1 VPLNIPTGA
10 TVFIDAN
17 IFYYHFVS
25 LPGLS
30 IACKNF
36 LHRIEQGEITGVTA
50 TVVLAEAQ
58 HKVMLAEAVQKYG
71 LSPQGLVRRLTQT
84 PGLLVGLSHHRIVP
98 STVVAMHVRIEP
110 LTMAILQQ
118 AADLSVTH
126 ELLTNDAA
134 LLAHMQALGIT
145 HLATNDDDFDKVTG
159 ITVWKP
165 R

>member
-1 VPLNIPTGA
+1 MPLNIPTGE
-10 TVFIDAN
+10 TIFIDAN

-30 IACKNF
+30 VACKNF
-36 LHRIEQGEITGVTA
+36 LHRITQGEITGVTA

-58 HKVMLAEAVQKYG
+58 HKVMLAEAVQQYG

-84 PGLLVGLSHHRIVP
+84 PGLLAGLSHHRLVP
-98 STVVAMHVRIEP
+98 STVAAMHVRIEP
-110 LTMAILQQ
+110 LTVAILQQ
-118 AADLSVTH
+118 AAHLSVTH

-145 HLATNDDDFDKVTG
+145 HLATNDDDFDRVTG
-159 ITVWKP
+159 ITIWKP

>member
-1 VPLNIPTGA
+1 VPLNIPTGE

-30 IACKNF
+30 IACKHF
-36 LHRIEQGEITGVTA
+36 LHQIEQGEITGGTA

-84 PGLLVGLSHHRIVP
+84 PGLLAGLSHHRMVP
-98 STVVAMHVRIEP
+98 STVVAMNVRIEP
-110 LTMAILQQ
+110 LTITIVQQ
-118 AADLSVTH
+118 TAHLSVTH

-145 HLATNDDDFDKVTG
+145 YLATNDDDFDKVTE

>member
-30 IACKNF
+30 MACKHF
-36 LHRIEQGEITGVTA
+36 LHRIDQGEITGVTA

-58 HKVMLAEAVQKYG
+58 HKVMLADAVQKYG

-84 PGLLVGLSHHRIVP
+84 AGLLAGLSHHRIVP
-98 STVVAMHVRIEP
+98 NTVVAMHVCIEP

-118 AADLSVTH
+118 AAHLSVTH

>member
-1 VPLNIPTGA
+1 VPLNIPTGE
-10 TVFIDAN
+10 TVFLDAN

-84 PGLLVGLSHHRIVP
+84 TGLLAGLSHHRIVP
-98 STVVAMHVRIEP
+98 STVVAMNVRIEP
-110 LTMAILQQ
+110 LNHCDIATGCPP
-118 AADLSVTH
+118 LSHTRIAHQRCCPTGTH
-126 ELLTNDAA
+126 ASTWYYPP
-134 LLAHMQALGIT
+134 GY
-145 HLATNDDDFDKVTG
+145 K
-159 ITVWKP
+159 
-165 R
+165 

>member
-1 VPLNIPTGA
+1 VPLNIPPGE

-30 IACKNF
+30 IACKHF
-36 LHRIEQGEITGVTA
+36 LHRIEQGAITGMTA

-84 PGLLVGLSHHRIVP
+84 TGMLAGLLHHHIVL
-98 STVVAMHVRIEP
+98 VAMNVRIGP

-145 HLATNDDDFDKVTG
+145 HLASNDNDFDKVTG

>member
-1 VPLNIPTGA
+1 MPLNVPTGT

-25 LPGLS
+25 FPGLS
-30 IACKNF
+30 TACTAF
-36 LHRIEQGEITGVTA
+36 LQRLTQGELTGVTA

-58 HKVMLAEAVQKYG
+58 HKVMLAEAVQTYQ

-84 PGLLVGLSHHRIVP
+84 PGLLAGLSHHQLVP
-98 STVVAMHVRIEP
+98 GTVAALPVRIEP
-110 LTMAILQQ
+110 LTVAILHR
-118 AADLSVTH
+118 AAQLSVAH

-134 LLAHMQALGIT
+134 LLAHMQALGVT
-145 HLATNDDDFDKVTG
+145 HLATNDDDFDTVPG
-159 ITVWKP
+159 VTVWKP

>member
-1 VPLNIPTGA
+1 MPLNIPTGA

-30 IACKNF
+30 IACKDF
-36 LHRIEQGEITGVTA
+36 LHRIEQGDLTGVTA

-84 PGLLVGLSHHRIVP
+84 TGLLAGLSHHRIVP
-98 STVVAMHVRIEP
+98 SIVVAMHVRIEP

-118 AADLSVTH
+118 AAHLSVTH

-145 HLATNDDDFDKVTG
+145 HLATNDEDFDKITE

>member
-1 VPLNIPTGA
+1 VPLNIPTGEI
-10 TVFIDAN
+10 VFIDAN

-30 IACKNF
+30 TACKDS
-36 LHRIEQGEITGVTA
+36 LHRIEQGELTGVTA
-50 TVVLAEAQ
+50 TVVLA
-58 HKVMLAEAVQKYG
+58 
-71 LSPQGLVRRLTQT
+71 T
-84 PGLLVGLSHHRIVP
+84 GLLAGLSHHRIVS
-98 STVVAMHVRIEP
+98 STVAVMHIRIEP

-145 HLATNDDDFDKVTG
+145 HLATHDDDFDKVTG
-159 ITVWKP
+159 ITIWKP

>member
-1 VPLNIPTGA
+1 MSLNIPTGE

-36 LHRIEQGEITGVTA
+36 FHRIEQSELTGVTA

-84 PGLLVGLSHHRIVP
+84 TGLLAGLSHHRIVA
-98 STVVAMHVRIEP
+98 STIVAMHVHIEP
-110 LTMAILQQ
+110 LTIVLLQQ
-118 AADLSVTH
+118 AAHLSVTH

-145 HLATNDDDFDKVTG
+145 HLATNDDDFDKVRW

>member
-30 IACKNF
+30 IACKDF
-36 LHRIEQGEITGVTA
+36 LHRIEQGDLTGVTA

-58 HKVMLAEAVQKYG
+58 HKVMLAEAVQKSG
-71 LSPQGLVRRLTQT
+71 LSAQGLVRRLMQT
-84 PGLLVGLSHHRIVP
+84 TGLLAGLSHHRIVP
-98 STVVAMHVRIEP
+98 STVVAMNVRIEP

>member
-1 VPLNIPTGA
+1 VPLNIPTGE
-10 TVFIDAN
+10 TVFLDAN

-30 IACKNF
+30 TACKDF
-36 LHRIEQGEITGVTA
+36 LRRIEQGELTGVTA

-71 LSPQGLVRRLTQT
+71 LPPQGLVRRLTQT
-84 PGLLVGLSHHRIVP
+84 PGLLAGLSHHRIVP

-110 LTMAILQQ
+110 LTVAILQQ
-118 AADLSVTH
+118 AAHLSVSH

-134 LLAHMQALGIT
+134 LLAHMQALGMT

>member
-1 VPLNIPTGA
+1 MPLNIPTGE

-71 LSPQGLVRRLTQT
+71 LSPQGLVRRLMQT
-84 PGLLVGLSHHRIVP
+84 TELLAGLSHHRMVP
-98 STVVAMHVRIEP
+98 STVVAMNVRIEP
-110 LTMAILQQ
+110 LTVALLRQ
-118 AADLSVTH
+118 AAHLSVTH

-134 LLAHMQALGIT
+134 LLAHMQALSIT
-145 HLATNDDDFDKVTG
+145 HLATNDDDFDKVRG

>member
-1 VPLNIPTGA
+1 MPLNIPTGEI
-10 TVFIDAN
+10 VFIDAN

-30 IACKNF
+30 IACKHF

-58 HKVMLAEAVQKYG
+58 HKVMLAEAVQKYA

-84 PGLLVGLSHHRIVP
+84 TGLLAGLSHHRIVP

-145 HLATNDDDFDKVTG
+145 HPATNDDDFNKVTG
-159 ITVWKP
+159 ITGGKP

>member
-1 VPLNIPTGA
+1 MPLNIPPGE
-10 TVFIDAN
+10 TVFVDAN

-30 IACKNF
+30 IACKHF
-36 LHRIEQGEITGVTA
+36 LHRIEQGELTGVTA
-50 TVVLAEAQ
+50 TVVLAEA
-58 HKVMLAEAVQKYG
+58 VQQYG

-84 PGLLVGLSHHRIVP
+84 PGLLAGLSHHRIVP

-110 LTMAILQQ
+110 LTIAILQQ

-134 LLAHMQALGIT
+134 LLAHMQALGMT
-145 HLATNDDDFDKVTG
+145 HLATNDDRERFVL
-159 ITVWKP
+159 
-165 R
+165 